1 MLNTVTSNP
10 FTGILLGAGITVAV
24 QSSSATTVMLVGL
37 VNSGIMEFA
46 QTIPVIF
53 GANIGTTVTAWI
65 TSLSAL
71 KNDNFFLALL
81 KPANLAGIMA
91 FVGILL
97 FAVTGKPKKKDIG
110 SIFLGFAV
118 LMFGM
123 EQMSGAVEPLSE
135 MPRFRDMLTMFDNP
149 FAGVLVGT
157 VFTGII
163 QSSAASIGILQALSL
178 SGNLTFSMAI
188 PIILGLNIGT
198 CVTALI
204 SCIGA
209 NKPAKRVAVVNITIN
224 IIGAVLSMAVL
235 YGVGA
240 IVPLP
245 FMQKTANPFTIAV
258 FHSVFNIVNTAV
270 LLPFTKLLEKF
281 SRLMVPDRREP
292 GEQNGFIDERLLGI
306 PSLAISECFQKTCEM
321 ADMAIQN
328 MRLAMDICE
337 NYNAESAE
345 HIDATEVQI
354 DKYED
359 FLGTS
364 LVKISALELS
374 RKEGEKVSLM
384 LHTIGDFE
392 RIGDHAVNLLR
403 TANEINEKNIKFS
416 ESAGNEIAVLHRALD
431 DILSRSRDSF
441 VNGDIPLAKTVEPLE
456 QVIDRLTSKMKS
468 RHIERLRHGLC
479 TIETGFVLSDMLNN
493 IERVSDH
500 CSNIAVA
507 TIELDND
514 SFLTHEYLEDMKTE
528 NPEFKEQYGAFKER
542 YSLPAGTDWG
552 AEP

>member
-81 KPANLAGIMA
+81 KPANIAGIMA